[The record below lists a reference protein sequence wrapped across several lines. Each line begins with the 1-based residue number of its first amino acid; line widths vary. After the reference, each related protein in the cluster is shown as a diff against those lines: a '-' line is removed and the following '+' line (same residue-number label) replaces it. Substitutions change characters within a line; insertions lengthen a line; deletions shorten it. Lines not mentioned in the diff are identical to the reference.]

1 MSLIYKGLFLAC
13 ALFAGAVPPAL
24 GAELGTQ
31 GVLLDRVAAVVNDG
45 IVLVSDLDRQQQ
57 LISDRL
63 QQAGQQLPPGNILRQ
78 QVLERLV
85 MQ

>member
-1 MSLIYKGLFLAC
+1 MSLIQKGLLLAC
-13 ALFAGAVPPAL
+13 VLLAGGLQQAR

-63 QQAGQQLPPGNILRQ
+63 RQANQQLPPGNILRQ
-78 QVLERLV
+78 QVL
-85 MQ
+85 